1 MTITLSI
8 IALISATITIY
19 AKLREKYLL
28 QYIFKPLT
36 MLAIIGIAFFNSS
49 IPITFYQQMIIVGLI
64 FSTIGDVLLIDS
76 RWFVYGLLSFLVAHV
91 CFIVAFGSIISTP
104 NFPSLIFYL
113 VYVAG
118 FQAVLWKHLDKLKLP
133 VIVYSLALAAMSWLA
148 LSKTI
153 EHHNHQTFHAFVG
166 SLMFVAS
173 DSLLASAKFKSK
185 FRFAEILILS
195 TYFLAQWFIALSV

>member
-8 IALISATITIY
+8 IALISAIITIY
-19 AKLREKYLL
+19 AKLRENYLL

-36 MLAIIGIAFFNSS
+36 MLAIILMTFLNLST
-49 IPITFYQQMIIVGLI
+49 PPTFYQQLIIAGLI

-76 RWFVYGLLSFLVAHV
+76 SRFVQGLLSFLAAHI
-91 CFIVAFGSIISTP
+91 CFIIAFYSVSSML
-104 NFPSLIFYL
+104 NLPSLGFYL

-118 FQAVLWKHLDKLKLP
+118 FLMVLWKHLDKLKLP

-153 EHHNHQTFHAFVG
+153 EHHNHQTFHAFLG
-166 SLMFVAS
+166 SVFFVAS
-173 DSLLASAKFKSK
+173 DSLLAFAKFKNS
-185 FRFAEILILS
+185 FRFAEVLILS